1 MRHEHGG
8 RAAASLAREQNDPH
22 IWYGAQ
28 SRSKIQ
34 GKGILPMTGNR
45 KSSALGR
52 VLDVFG
58 SAILAATAVGSGH
71 HPLDRDLARLGI
83 DPREFRKIHRF

>member
-1 MRHEHGG
+1 
-8 RAAASLAREQNDPH
+8 
-22 IWYGAQ
+22 
-28 SRSKIQ
+28 
-34 GKGILPMTGNR
+34 MTGNR